1 MVVELGPELTA
12 WATYPG
18 GQSGNPL
25 SARYRDR
32 IPLWVNGQLEP
43 VRLPRTHDALDI
55 TQRSAE
61 LTLRPPK

>member
-1 MVVELGPELTA
+1 MVVELGPEVSA

-32 IPLWVNGQLEP
+32 IPLWVNGELEP
-43 VRLPRTHDALDI
+43 VHFPRTRDALDVK
-55 TQRSAE
+55 QRSAE
-61 LTLRPPK
+61 LTLLPPR